1 MPAIGESRSIETV
14 GMAPMFGACP
24 YRVLNGDEPIEEWN
38 KKLYQS
44 FADGGQ
50 LFHCVG
56 LFWILHLQNNSIL

>member
-38 KKLYQS
+38 KELHQIL
-44 FADGGQ
+44 ADGSQ
-50 LFHCVG
+50 LFHYLG
-56 LFWILHLQNNSIL
+56 LFWILHLQNISIL